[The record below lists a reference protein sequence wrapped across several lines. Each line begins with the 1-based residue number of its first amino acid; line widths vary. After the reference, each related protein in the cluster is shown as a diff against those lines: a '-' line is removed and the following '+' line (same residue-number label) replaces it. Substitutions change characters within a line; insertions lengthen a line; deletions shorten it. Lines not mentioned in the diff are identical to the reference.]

1 MVIHLHG
8 LATIVILSNS
18 TQWVAMPTALGY
30 GLKAI
35 LPVEWIQIYAPYIK
49 ARLTVN

>member
-18 TQWVAMPTALGY
+18 TQWVAMSTLGY